1 MWVVMPLGIIDA
13 AHIFTSI
20 TDPLMSHL
28 QLGGARSNIYIDDL
42 LSLASSY
49 EKGLAQDKFIQEFF
63 LLGGWVFKPSKSS
76 GVPSQRVKYLGL
88 IINSLTMKFEIPPDK
103 MTRLTEK
110 AKYLLSLRRVL
121 VKDVASWVGLLQ
133 SCRLAIGPV
142 VSIMC
147 RSLYDC
153 IQNAKTWFSYIVLS
167 PLSVSQLEWW
177 VENLPQFSEY
187 PICKKP
193 TIVSFEF
200 R

>member
-1 MWVVMPLGIIDA
+1 
-13 AHIFTSI
+13 
-20 TDPLMSHL
+20 
-28 QLGGARSNIYIDDL
+28 
-42 LSLASSY
+42 
-49 EKGLAQDKFIQEFF
+49 
-63 LLGGWVFKPSKSS
+63 
-76 GVPSQRVKYLGL
+76 
-88 IINSLTMKFEIPPDK
+88 MKFEIPPDK
-103 MTRLTEK
+103 MTRLIEK

-153 IQNAKTWFSYIVLS
+153 IKNAKTLFSYIVLS
-167 PLSVSQLEWW
+167 PLSVSQIQWW

-193 TIVSFEF
+193 TIVSLWLSLRKVLLSKNLLPFMILGWMRLISESL
-200 R
+200 RVRQ

>member
-1 MWVVMPLGIIDA
+1 
-13 AHIFTSI
+13 
-20 TDPLMSHL
+20 
-28 QLGGARSNIYIDDL
+28 
-42 LSLASSY
+42 
-49 EKGLAQDKFIQEFF
+49 
-63 LLGGWVFKPSKSS
+63 
-76 GVPSQRVKYLGL
+76 
-88 IINSLTMKFEIPPDK
+88 MKFEIPQDK
-103 MTRLTEK
+103 MTRLIEK

-153 IQNAKTWFSYIVLS
+153 IKNAKTWFSRIVLS
-167 PLSVSQLEWW
+167 PLSVSQIQWW

-200 R
+200 SVASDASDRGFFAYRVSSKQRVFSRPFTLAESEESSTFKELTAIHDTWTDESNLRDFEDLVLDNLNYRHLP